1 MENPR
6 ERDENLTVVFRA
18 QDEFVA
24 DIVMGLLASEKIP
37 VMLKSRQVPQMDGVM
52 KMGEGYWGDIVV
64 PHSYASRAREIIEAY
79 QQISDEPET
88 SEEEKFPQ

>member
-1 MENPR
+1 MEKPG
-6 ERDENLTVVFRA
+6 ERDEDLTVVFRA

-64 PHSYASRAREIIEAY
+64 PHSYAARAREIIEAY
-79 QQISDEPET
+79 QNTSKEPET
-88 SEEEKFPQ
+88 SEEEKFSQ